1 MFVFGSGKPHATVCC
16 LFHKLHQSQLELQ
29 EARLSYRQLQG
40 KVEELTEER
49 SLQSCAATS
58 TSLLSEIEQSME
70 AEELEQEREQVLLS
84 CRSGM
89 CEVAQGLQGRPWTA
103 GACPSSLWPSA
114 YCFCF
119 LPARACGPASAS
131 LGLLARAVGKQA
143 LTKACPGLTVAPV
156 PLRRCLLARPQPHT
170 SYTDWALA
178 HSPSIQM
185 ASFHTIPNHL
195 LP

>member
-1 MFVFGSGKPHATVCC
+1 MSLESLLIYRFPLYLFFFSENVYVEEAEPCVPRNLPRLEFTTCIPLVESNVFCPLYSPVNWWLDLEAWSGLGSVFLVCFRFGEASRPAVCC
-16 LFHKLHQSQLELQ
+16 LFRKLHQSQLELQ

-89 CEVAQGLQGRPWTA
+89 CEVAQGL
-103 GACPSSLWPSA
+103 
-114 YCFCF
+114 
-119 LPARACGPASAS
+119 
-131 LGLLARAVGKQA
+131 
-143 LTKACPGLTVAPV
+143 
-156 PLRRCLLARPQPHT
+156 
-170 SYTDWALA
+170 
-178 HSPSIQM
+178 
-185 ASFHTIPNHL
+185 
-195 LP
+195 